1 MNQRETLETCAR
13 KPQYSINKTD
23 STRISLNCYVLYID
37 MLVSCTI
44 VSWSRLKYAKILIFM
59 TV

>member
-44 VSWSRLKYAKILIFM
+44 VS
-59 TV
+59 